1 MSRLRNLVLLLV
13 LLLVILA
20 IVVFMLENQ
29 QSVSISFFGFSSVG
43 LPLSACLLIAIL
55 FGMISGPLMGM
66 VFGFRR
72 KMNAK
77 RHI

>member
-1 MSRLRNLVLLLV
+1 MSRLRNLVQLLV
-13 LLLVILA
+13 LLLVIPA

-29 QSVSISFFGFSSVG
+29 QSVNISFFGFSSVG

-55 FGMISGPLMGM
+55 LGMISGPLIGM

-72 KMNAK
+72 KMIAK
-77 RHI
+77 RHV